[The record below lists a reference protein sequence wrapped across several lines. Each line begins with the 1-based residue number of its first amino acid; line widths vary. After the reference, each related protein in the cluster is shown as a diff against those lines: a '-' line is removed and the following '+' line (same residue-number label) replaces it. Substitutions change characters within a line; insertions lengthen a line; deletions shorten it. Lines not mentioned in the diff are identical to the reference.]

1 MTLKNVLLFFLV
13 IFPNTFIDFA
23 AAAPTP
29 TEKVKATVEAVLE
42 VLRDKTLDQETRRS
56 SIRNHV
62 SARFDYREMSKR
74 TLAKNWGKATDGQ
87 QDRFIDLFS
96 QLLQWSYIGR
106 IEAYSNETVKYQK
119 ETIKKNRAQVET
131 FIETGGTDIPINYR
145 LIMRGDD
152 WFVYDVIIEQVS
164 LIRNYRSSY
173 QSIIKNEGM
182 DGLLAKMETKVE
194 ELKEKKGDK

>member
-1 MTLKNVLLFFLV
+1 MTLKNVLLCFIVVFHY
-13 IFPNTFIDFA
+13 TFIDFA
-23 AAAPTP
+23 IAVPTP
-29 TEKVKATVEAVLE
+29 TEQVKATVDAVLE
-42 VLRDKTLDQETRRS
+42 VLRDKALDQETRRS
-56 SIRNHV
+56 LIRKHV

-74 TLAKNWGKATDGQ
+74 TLAKYWKKATDGQ
-87 QDRFIDLFS
+87 QDRFVDLFS

-106 IEAYSNETVKYQK
+106 IEAYSDETVKYQK

-131 FIETGGTDIPINYR
+131 FIETGGTDIPIDYR
-145 LIMRGDD
+145 LVMRGDE

-182 DGLLAKMETKVE
+182 DGLLAKMETKVQ
-194 ELKEKKGDK
+194 ELKEKKSD